1 MPYYAVYKGFKPGIY
16 NNWNDCNNQIIGFS
30 KPVFKKF
37 TFKKDAELFI
47 QTGGI
52 HVFHKHKHVKKKK
65 LKIFLMC
72 YLKIIFII
80 CLIWMQI

>member
-65 LKIFLMC
+65 N
-72 YLKIIFII
+72 
-80 CLIWMQI
+80 

>member
-16 NNWNDCNNQIIGFS
+16 NNWNDCNNQITGFS

-37 TFKKDAELFI
+37 TFKKEAELFI

-52 HVFHKHKHVKKKK
+52 RAFHKHKQVHFFQCNYVVHKMVKC
-65 LKIFLMC
+65 FLLTLQCM
-72 YLKIIFII
+72 L
-80 CLIWMQI
+80 